1 MNSIEKY
8 LIILLTI
15 YVIVYIWI
23 FIRSINFLRILFIFL
38 IFGFLYTMM
47 NYIIKEA
54 KREED
59 EEKRIKEE
67 SKKSYFIFDKD
78 IEFIYTIV

>member
-47 NYIIKEA
+47 NYIMKEA